1 MKNLLSIVYLIDKK
15 IWGDKINPNQYF
27 ATICMM
33 LVAVTGA
40 LQGGTGIINRLFD
53 TNIYM
58 NPVGSMG
65 FCIFIFG
72 INMYESIISSED
84 IKTAVSRSLLMLA
97 MTAGLA
103 SLGYVASVVIIFCV
117 TAILALGLIV
127 KALSMSVFG
136 GPDNVTITDSFGRK
150 VKLKKDWS
158 GNYTGDDGN
167 TYADNH
173 DGTVTKQ

>member
-15 IWGDKINPNQYF
+15 IWGEKINPNLYF

-40 LQGGTGIINRLFD
+40 LQGGAGIINRLFD
-53 TNIYM
+53 TYIEM
-58 NPVGSMG
+58 NPVGSIG

-72 INMYESIISSED
+72 INMYESIIASED
-84 IKTAVSRSLLMLA
+84 IRTAFLRSLLMLA

-103 SLGYVASVVIIFCV
+103 SLGYIASVVVIFCI
-117 TAILALGLIV
+117 TAILALGIIV
-127 KALSMSVFG
+127 KAISMSVFG
-136 GPDNVTITDSFGRK
+136 GPDTGRITNSFGRK
-150 VKLKKDWS
+150 IMLKKNWS
-158 GNYTGDDGN
+158 GDYTGDDGN
-167 TYADNH
+167 TYTDNH